1 MAYKKQMRKKGQAI
15 TEYNE
20 LKTRITVSI
29 TPTAVNGID
38 AIANSLQISRSELME
53 QIGRG
58 LLKLVSEDRTTI

>member
-1 MAYKKQMRKKGQAI
+1 MRKKGQPL

-20 LKTRITVSI
+20 MKTRITVSI

-38 AIANSLQISRSELME
+38 AIADSLQVSRSELME

-58 LLKLVSEDRTTI
+58 LLKLVPGDTTANSTAKN

>member
-1 MAYKKQMRKKGQAI
+1 MRKKGQAL

-38 AIANSLQISRSELME
+38 AIADSLAISRSELIE

-58 LLKLVSEDRTTI
+58 LLKVVAEDSTAKN